1 MYFTAILSHIQIM
14 FPKKCMLSQK
24 EQIWKY
30 EIITLILEI
39 SFTYR
44 SSYAGEK
51 TFMYTIAYIKDYDLI

>member
-1 MYFTAILSHIQIM
+1 
-14 FPKKCMLSQK
+14 MLSQK